1 MKQPT
6 HDKPTPTPS
15 LKGGGEGGAD
25 NQTSGSPTGAND
37 SAFNGESGQPRGANA
52 AKRQSFSEGAEREW
66 EPYKYPSSNARVQ
79 TYPGTPTGAND
90 SASDGES
97 GQPRGANAAKRQSF
111 SEGAEREWEPYKYWD
126 PFVERGD
133 VEASPEM

>member
-15 LKGGGEGGAD
+15 LKGRGERGAD

-66 EPYKYPSSNARVQ
+66 EPYKY
-79 TYPGTPTGAND
+79 
-90 SASDGES
+90 
-97 GQPRGANAAKRQSF
+97 
-111 SEGAEREWEPYKYWD
+111 WD

-133 VEASPEM
+133 VEDSPEMDHASFS